1 MELSTINKTNL
12 NRMKTIDSKKMEEV
26 VGGVTRSEYCNTL
39 EMIITCNPPTNS
51 MLHAWSANCA
61 PYGYQF

>member
-1 MELSTINKTNL
+1 
-12 NRMKTIDSKKMEEV
+12 MKTIEFEKLERF

-39 EMIITCNPPTNS
+39 EMIITCNPPTES
-51 MLHAWSANCA
+51 MFQAWSANCA